1 MATLTEGCL
10 IPDLL
15 ARPRPADWERL
26 RQEAEKRLEIQTLP
40 TTKDEDWKY
49 TDLKLLRE
57 RAFVPGASREVDLAE
72 SILPEA
78 RGTRLVFVN
87 GHFAPHLSN
96 TSALPPGVRML
107 PLASASA
114 AAAGLG
120 TLATPE
126 TSDVF
131 ANLNHARF
139 TDGAF
144 LFVPRQVRVEAPLQ
158 VLFVSEQEGATATYS
173 LPRLLVVLER
183 GAEAQI
189 VEEYRGCG
197 QYFTDALTEVWL
209 HENASLTHERVQR
222 EARDAVHIATLAARV
237 DRGARYVCRT
247 LSLGARL
254 SRQTPT
260 VLMAEE
266 GATLELNGLAL
277 LDGDQVADT
286 HSRIDHAVPGCS
298 SRQLHKTIVDG
309 HSRGIFNGRIF
320 VHPGAQQTD
329 ARQQARSLMLSDTA
343 RVDAKPELEIFAD
356 DVKCAHGAAIGQ
368 LDPEELFYLQ
378 SRGLNPETAR
388 NLLTY
393 GFAAD
398 LLALIPVAS
407 LRRQLRKVVMAK
419 TNAVDLDLQE
429 KS

>member
-1 MATLTEGCL
+1 MAALVECSL
-10 IPDLL
+10 LPDLL
-15 ARPRPADWERL
+15 AAPRPADWTQL
-26 RQEAEKRLEIQTLP
+26 RQSAEARLQGLELP
-40 TTKDEDWKY
+40 TAKDEDWKY
-49 TDLKLLRE
+49 LDLKPLRE
-57 RAFVPGASREVDLAE
+57 ISLVPGALVNVDIAE

-87 GHFAPHLSN
+87 GHFSPHLSN

-107 PLASASA
+107 HLAAASE

-126 TSDVF
+126 ASDVF

-139 TDGAF
+139 SDGAY
-144 LFVPRQVRVEAPLQ
+144 LFVPRNVRVEAPLHI
-158 VLFVSEQEGATATYS
+158 LFVSAQEGPEATCS

-189 VEEYRGCG
+189 IEEYLGRGH
-197 QYFTDALTEVWL
+197 YFTNAVTEVRL
-209 HENASLTHERVQR
+209 HESATLTHERVQR
-222 EARDAVHIATLAARV
+222 ESREAVHICTLAARV
-237 DRGARYVCRT
+237 DRGARYVSRT

-254 SRQTPT
+254 SRQTPA

-266 GATLELNGLAL
+266 GAELELNGLAL

-286 HSRIDHAVPGCS
+286 HSRIDHAVPRCS
-298 SRQLHKTIVDG
+298 TRQLQKTIVDG

-329 ARQQARSLMLSDTA
+329 ARQQARSLLLSETA

-378 SRGLNPETAR
+378 SRGLNLETAR

-398 LLALIPVAS
+398 LLAPIPVAS
-407 LRRQLRKVVMAK
+407 LRRQLRKAVMAR
-419 TNAVDLDLQE
+419 TNASDLEVLA
-429 KS
+429 

>member
-1 MATLTEGCL
+1 MAALMECSL
-10 IPDLL
+10 LPDLL
-15 ARPRPADWERL
+15 GAARPAEWAPL
-26 RQEAEKRLEIQTLP
+26 RQAAEARLETQELP
-40 TTKDEDWKY
+40 TLKDEDWKY

-57 RAFVPGASREVDLAE
+57 TTFAPGVATEVDIAE

-96 TSALPPGVRML
+96 TSALPPGVRL
-107 PLASASA
+107 LHLASASE

-126 TSDVF
+126 SSDVF

-139 TDGAF
+139 TDGAY
-144 LFVPRQVRVEAPLQ
+144 LFVPKGVRVEAPLH
-158 VLFVSEQEGATATYS
+158 VIFVSKQAGPGATCA
-173 LPRLLVVLER
+173 LPRLLVVLES
-183 GAEAQI
+183 GAKAQLI
-189 VEEYRGCG
+189 EEYLGEG
-197 QYFTDALTEVWL
+197 QYFTNAVTEVRL
-209 HENASLTHERVQR
+209 HENAALTHERVQR
-222 EARDAVHIATLAARV
+222 ESREAIHISTLAARV
-237 DRGARYVCRT
+237 DRGARYECRT

-254 SRQTPT
+254 SRQTPC

-266 GATLELNGLAL
+266 GAELELNGLAL
-277 LDGDQVADT
+277 LDGNQVADT
-286 HSRIDHAVPGCS
+286 HSRIDHAVPHCTT
-298 SRQLHKTIVDG
+298 RQLQKTIVDG
-309 HSRGIFNGRIF
+309 HSRGIFNGRIY

-329 ARQQARSLMLSDTA
+329 AQQQARSLLLSEHA
-343 RVDAKPELEIFAD
+343 RVDAKPELEIYAD

-378 SRGLNPETAR
+378 SRGLNLDTAR

-398 LLALIPVAS
+398 LLAAIPVPS
-407 LRRQLRKVVMAK
+407 LRRQLRKAVMAR
-419 TNAVDLDLQE
+419 TNAVDLEVLA
-429 KS
+429 

>member
-1 MATLTEGCL
+1 MAALAECTLL
-10 IPDLL
+10 PDLL
-15 ARPRPADWERL
+15 ASSRPMEWEPL
-26 RQEAEKRLEIQTLP
+26 RRAAEARLENLELP

-49 TDLKLLRE
+49 TDLKALRE
-57 RAFVPGASREVDLAE
+57 TSFLPGAPLPVEIQE
-72 SILPEA
+72 HILPEA
-78 RGTRLVFVN
+78 RGTRMVFVN

-107 PLASASA
+107 RLAAASE

-120 TLATPE
+120 TLSTPE
-126 TSDVF
+126 ASDVF
-131 ANLNHARF
+131 GNLNHARF

-144 LFVPRQVRVEAPLQ
+144 IFVPKNVRVEAPLH
-158 VLFVSEQEGATATYS
+158 VLFLSEQEGDQATCS
-173 LPRLLVVLER
+173 LPRLLVLLER
-183 GAEAQI
+183 GAELQL
-189 VEEYRGCG
+189 VEEYAGHG
-197 QYFTDALTEVWL
+197 HYLSNAVIEVRV
-209 HENASLTHERVQR
+209 HEGATLTHERVQR
-222 EARDAVHIATLAARV
+222 ESRSAFHVSSLFARV
-237 DRGARYVCRT
+237 DRGARYVSRT

-254 SRQTPT
+254 SRQSPK

-266 GATLELNGLAL
+266 GAELELNGLAL
-277 LDGDQVADT
+277 LDQDQVADT
-286 HSRIDHAVPGCS
+286 HSRIDHAVPHCS

-309 HSRGIFNGRIF
+309 KSRGIFNGKIF

-329 ARQQARSLMLSDTA
+329 ARQQARSLLLSDEA

-378 SRGLNPETAR
+378 SRGLHLETAR

-398 LLALIPVAS
+398 LLAPIPVAS
-407 LRRQLRKVVMAK
+407 LRRQLRKAVMAR
-419 TNAVDLDLQE
+419 TNATDLEVLA
-429 KS
+429 